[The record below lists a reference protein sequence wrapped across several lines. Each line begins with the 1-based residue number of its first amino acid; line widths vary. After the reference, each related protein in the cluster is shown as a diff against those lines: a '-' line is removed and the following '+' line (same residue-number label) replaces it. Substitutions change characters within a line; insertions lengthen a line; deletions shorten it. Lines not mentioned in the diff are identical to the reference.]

1 MAHLHAGNVASAR
14 TVLDSLRRFSVR
26 QPGDLRSEL
35 LGAYV
40 RTAEH
45 AKVATR

>member
-1 MAHLHAGNVASAR
+1 MANLHTGNVAGARAALDALGRFSAR
-14 TVLDSLRRFSVR
+14 R
-26 QPGDLRSEL
+26 PGDLRSEL

-40 RTAEH
+40 RAAEH